1 MKNNFTAYLL
11 WFFLGGLGIH
21 AFYCKKTNWGLFS
34 LLTYV
39 LALSLLVFDG
49 GIMFFLH
56 VVNVLFQAFFIPTW
70 VKEANEKEAQVQSD
84 LIAEGIRKARDEDA

>member
-1 MKNNFTAYLL
+1 MKSKATAYII

-21 AFYCKKTNWGLFS
+21 AFYAKKTNWGLFT

-70 VKEANEKEAQVQSD
+70 VKEANQKEAQVQSD
-84 LIAEGIRKARDEDA
+84 LIAEGIRKARDEDV